1 MTTKNETKAELL
13 TNAELDGVVGGLNPQ
28 PLPPSPP
35 SPPGEMR
42 SHSRF

>member
-1 MTTKNETKAELL
+1 MTTKNEIKTELL

>member
-1 MTTKNETKAELL
+1 MTTKNETKTELL

-42 SHSRF
+42 SHSKF